1 MISNF
6 PSRIAFK
13 VDSQEKIRLILNR
26 SGAEYLVGF
35 GDMLCLMPPNL
46 GDGPVRALS
55 YFISDEDVDILV
67 SNISKNSEP
76 KYNGQLLC
84 ALKKRI
90 RI

>member
-1 MISNF
+1 MVSNF

-13 VDSQEKIRLILNR
+13 VDSQEKSRLILNFPD
-26 SGAEYLVGF
+26 AEYLVGW
-35 GDMLCLMPPNL
+35 GDMLCLMPTDLSDTPT
-46 GDGPVRALS
+46 RAQS
-55 YFISDEDVDILV
+55 YFIWDEDVDFLV
-67 SNISKNSEP
+67 SNISKDSEP